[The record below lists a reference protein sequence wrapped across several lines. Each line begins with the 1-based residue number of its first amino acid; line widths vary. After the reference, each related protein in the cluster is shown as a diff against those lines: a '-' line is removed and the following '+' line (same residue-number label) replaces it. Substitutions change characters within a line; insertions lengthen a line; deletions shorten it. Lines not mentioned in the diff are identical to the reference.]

1 MYPEERKAGGG
12 RSKGVVCWYF
22 ILYLSYYMCI
32 VYVCMCAWGG
42 ARVQLCIWCCMPEAN
57 LRCLLQLLSTLVF
70 EMGVSLNDLEFTD
83 LLDWWASKPQYPLVS
98 VPQN

>member
-1 MYPEERKAGGG
+1 MLCVGILSYIYLIICALCMCVCIHGGG
-12 RSKGVVCWYF
+12 CT
-22 ILYLSYYMCI
+22 C
-32 VYVCMCAWGG
+32 
-42 ARVQLCIWCCMPEAN
+42 VQVCIWCCVPEAN

-70 EMGVSLNDLEFTD
+70 EMGVSLTDLEFTD

>member
-1 MYPEERKAGGG
+1 MLVFYLI
-12 RSKGVVCWYF
+12 F
-22 ILYLSYYMCI
+22 ILLYVHCVC
-32 VYVCMCAWGG
+32 VYVCMGGG

-70 EMGVSLNDLEFTD
+70 EMGVSLTDLEFTD